1 MDTSHTQNLIRFIG
15 WRRLRPAY
23 NFQDDRHDVQQARIQ
38 GGFFGDWRTPP
49 RLWKGPHFDFQ
60 FFSFSIIERAKNE

>member
-1 MDTSHTQNLIRFIG
+1 MRMSSLKQLDL
-15 WRRLRPAY
+15 LLLLY
-23 NFQDDRHDVQQARIQ
+23 NFTMKQARIQ